1 MADLTIRQAI
11 DQITQGQ
18 IRIPAFQ
25 RGFVWDES
33 LVAHLMD
40 SIYKQYPF
48 GAVILWR
55 TKQQLQT
62 ERNLGNFELPKL
74 DPDFPIDYVLD
85 GQQRLTSIF
94 GVFQT
99 TLTPSKPTGWSKIYF
114 DMKADENLQE
124 SYFFALGDEEADLNR
139 YFPVGTFFDS
149 VKYRSATAKLQN
161 EQIALIDQVQE
172 RFKEASIPIQS
183 ISTDDRAKVA
193 IVFER
198 VNRLGVE
205 LDVFQL
211 LSAWTWSEDFD
222 LQSKF
227 NDLAE
232 ELEPFGFGGVGTD
245 TNLLL
250 RCSAAIV
257 AKDPAPEAVIGL
269 NGATVRSRFDEI
281 ENGIRGAIDFVKT
294 NLGVENL
301 KNLPYPTLLIPLAAF
316 FAAPGNTE
324 VSISNNQRKEFLRW
338 FWKSCFSRRFSAGVF
353 TNLRRD
359 LHEVGK
365 LKKQGSSNLADIAS
379 PIDSEFFSETRFTIS
394 SVNTKTFVL
403 MLAQL
408 GPRSFVSGSKVNLKN
423 VLKDY
428 NRNEFHHLYPQ
439 KFLKQDSRGSD
450 EINRLAN
457 FAFMS
462 RADNRNIG
470 GDSPSSYRSKMP
482 ANCAD
487 ILRHS
492 AIPESLFSDDYDA
505 FIQERSE
512 LLTDIARKL
521 RDDGR
526 LQLGE

>member
-1 MADLTIRQAI
+1 MESLTIRQAI
-11 DQITQGQ
+11 DQITQGN

-48 GAVILWR
+48 GAIILWR
-55 TKQQLQT
+55 TKNQLKT
-62 ERNLGNFELPKL
+62 ERDLGSFVLPKT
-74 DPDFPIDYVLD
+74 DPDYPIDYVLD

-99 TLTPSKPTGWSKIYF
+99 AVTPSHSADWNKIYF
-114 DMKADENLQE
+114 DMQADENLQE
-124 SYFFALGDEEADLNR
+124 SYFFALEDNDADPHR
-139 YFPVGTFFDS
+139 YFPIGTFFDS
-149 VKYRSATAKLQN
+149 VQYRAATSKLQD
-161 EQIALIDQVQE
+161 EQIEMIDQVQE
-172 RFKEASIPIQS
+172 RFKEATIPVQS

-232 ELEPFGFGGVGTD
+232 ELEPFGFGGVGED

-250 RCSAAIV
+250 RCSAGIV
-257 AKDPAPEAVIGL
+257 AGDPSPEAIIGL
-269 NGATVRSRFDEI
+269 NGAEVRQRFDEI
-281 ENGIRGAIDFVKT
+281 QNGLRGAIDFVRD
-294 NLGVENL
+294 NLGVEKL
-301 KNLPYPTLLIPLAAF
+301 KNLPYPTLLIPLSVF
-316 FAAPGNTE
+316 FSSKGNEE
-324 VSISNNQRKEFLRW
+324 VAISDGQRKILLRW
-338 FWKSCFSRRFSAGVF
+338 FWKACFSRRFSAGVF

-359 LHEVGK
+359 LTEIAE
-365 LKKQGSSNLADIAS
+365 LKEHGSSSLADITA
-379 PIDSEFFSETRFTIS
+379 PIDTDFFSDTRFTIS

-403 MLAQL
+403 MLSQIR
-408 GPRSFVSGSKVNLKN
+408 PRSFVSGSEVTLKD
-423 VLKDY
+423 VLKEY

-439 KFLKQDSRGSD
+439 KFLKGKGESS
-450 EINRLAN
+450 ESINRLAN

-462 RADNRNIG
+462 RADNRRLG
-470 GDSPSSYRSKMP
+470 GDAPSVYRGKMP
-482 ANCAD
+482 AD
-487 ILRHS
+487 IGGILRHS
-492 AIPESLFSDDYDA
+492 AIPESLFMDDYDT
-505 FIQERSE
+505 FIRDRSE
-512 LLTDIARKL
+512 LLMEIARDL
-521 RDDGR
+521 RDNG
-526 LQLGE
+526 QISA